1 MSVRISDTQK
11 NKMFTEQHTK
21 ILGLSKRENNV
32 LRSLENAKSIFV
44 LSKNTKI
51 PRATLY
57 PIIKKLY
64 ERGFVK
70 CKSDGS
76 RYIYQ
81 TISKKEVCML
91 FQKIALD
98 FKTVTEVEKQDP
110 PSKGNKKYK
119 WITGLL
125 SY

>member
-1 MSVRISDTQK
+1 
-11 NKMFTEQHTK
+11 MFTEQQTK

-44 LSKNTKI
+44 LSKYTKI

-81 TISKKEVCML
+81 RISKKAVSTL

-98 FKTVTEVEKQDP
+98 FKTVPEEQKQDP
-110 PSKGNKKYK
+110 TPKGSRKYK
-119 WITGLL
+119 WITSLL

>member
-1 MSVRISDTQK
+1 
-11 NKMFTEQHTK
+11 MFTEQQTK
-21 ILGLSKRENNV
+21 ILALSKRENNV

-81 TISKKEVCML
+81 SISKKAISTL
-91 FQKIALD
+91 FQKIASD
-98 FKTVTEVEKQDP
+98 FKTVNEGEKQEA
-110 PSKGNKKYK
+110 PSKGNKKFK